1 MELAFVA
8 RVSTSSAALLFES
21 VARMGA
27 GFVVAILLARH
38 YGPEGLGL
46 ITTASASVVIVLGFS
61 ALGLSGVLV
70 RELVEKYSNR
80 GVIIL
85 TVTLAKLAAGAVLLG
100 ALLLGLWGLA
110 RDPSLVSLAFV
121 MGIGYLFS
129 ALDTVDALYNAQE
142 EFVRLVSFRLA
153 ALTVSTAVKLGAI
166 VFDWGLE
173 FVALGYALDYALV
186 YVLPALDLLFRRE
199 GGLRDADFR
208 LGIDL
213 QELGLLLKRSWP
225 VLVSGG
231 FAQVNLR
238 VDALLIAALAS
249 IADVGIYSA
258 ASRLSEAW
266 SVLAMALVTATFP
279 GLVRLARSDV
289 LTYGLRLSK
298 LLRQLTWLAVAG
310 GVVITLFA
318 DWIINLLYGPQ
329 FSAAALILSI
339 HIFGGV
345 FLFIRTAVS
354 RWLIMEELL
363 LFSLVSHAAGA
374 VVNVVLNLILVPKV
388 GIVGAAWA
396 SVASYAMSGLLFLL
410 LSRRTRTMFWMI
422 CWSALPERFVR
433 GRVERLAVEMAER
446 RVK

>member
-85 TVTLAKLAAGAVLLG
+85 TVTLAKLVAGAVLLG

-186 YVLPALDLLFRRE
+186 YVLPAFDLLLRRE

>member
-85 TVTLAKLAAGAVLLG
+85 TVTLAKLVAGAVLLG

-186 YVLPALDLLFRRE
+186 YVLPALDLLLRRE